1 MFNSELPVGGA
12 VTITASA
19 PEESPRRDVF
29 PALSRL
35 TPGGFASDETPAMT
49 KALDAKLTTV
59 FTADRALRAAE
70 MEFLD
75 ASGPAHLAA
84 IERAIDTALA
94 LEDAEDAAIRLMR
107 AADLLG
113 EFTGPQV
120 SDLLLRLLDHDE
132 PAVRDAAGTTLLD
145 LGYSRYAEVARA
157 IEKLIDDGKALTA
170 LKEVP
175 FVLAEIGEPGGV
187 KLCLRLIKH
196 ADAGVTAA
204 AVEALAMLGDPSVI
218 KDLEKLRQDKRVVEV
233 DGGDD
238 ESAPSEGGGGPT
250 VGDLVGEALDHLR
263 SLKG

>member
-1 MFNSELPVGGA
+1 M
-12 VTITASA
+12 
-19 PEESPRRDVF
+19 
-29 PALSRL
+29 
-35 TPGGFASDETPAMT
+35 TPGGLARDVSAVMT
-49 KALDAKLTTV
+49 KALDARLNTV
-59 FTADRALRAAE
+59 FAADRALRAAE
-70 MEFLD
+70 MEFLEK
-75 ASGPAHLAA
+75 SGPEHLAA
-84 IERAIDTALA
+84 IGRAIDHALT
-94 LEDAEDAAIRLMR
+94 LDDDEDVAIRLMR

-120 SDLLLRLLDHDE
+120 CDLLLRLLDHDE

-145 LGYSRYAEVARA
+145 LGYSRYAEVARS
-157 IEKLIDDGKALTA
+157 IEKLIEAGKALTA

-196 ADAGVTAA
+196 ADSGVTAA

-218 KDLEKLRQDKRVVEV
+218 KDLEKLRNDKRVVDV
-233 DGGDD
+233 DGDDD

-250 VGDLVGEALDHLR
+250 VGDLVAEALEHLR

>member
-1 MFNSELPVGGA
+1 MGEVCA
-12 VTITASA
+12 
-19 PEESPRRDVF
+19 
-29 PALSRL
+29 
-35 TPGGFASDETPAMT
+35 AMT
-49 KALDAKLTTV
+49 NPLDTKLATV

-70 MEFLD
+70 MEFLEGN
-75 ASGPAHLAA
+75 GPAHLAA
-84 IERAIDTALA
+84 IGRAIDAALA
-94 LEDAEDAAIRLMR
+94 LDDAEECAIRLMR

-113 EFTGPQV
+113 EFTGPEV
-120 SDLLLRLLDHDE
+120 PSMLLRLLDHDE

-145 LGYSRYAEVARA
+145 LEYSRYAEVARA

-218 KDLEKLRQDKRVVEV
+218 KDLEKLRSDKRVVDV

-238 ESAPSEGGGGPT
+238 EGGASEGGGGPT
-250 VGDLVGEALDHLR
+250 VGDLVTEALEHLR